1 MGLFDSIA
9 RLAEGILDWT
19 QVKEEMD
26 ECFEDI
32 SKGNAFGA
40 LFNALQ
46 AGGVALNTI
55 GVKNGIVQ
63 ALQGSVAVEESLE
76 LLQAMKEGS
85 RKEVLLQLLQ
95 TGNMSADVAR
105 NLLERN
111 IVPDSLKPDLERIFA
126 RSH

>member
-32 SKGNAFGA
+32 GKGDALGA
-40 LFNALQ
+40 LFNAVQ

-63 ALQGSVAVEESLE
+63 AIQGSVAVEESLE

-85 RKEVLLQLLQ
+85 REQVLLQLLQ

-111 IVPDSLKPDLERIFA
+111 IVPNSLKADVERIVG
-126 RSH
+126 R